1 MAILESDIR
10 KMVMEETASFLA
22 SGEAEV
28 FKDLLRSIQDEIK
41 SGFQDLDLDLDL
53 IYNALIGST
62 DPTIVTQMG
71 QTVGGRA
78 YGAKKVKEKGA

>member
-71 QTVGGRA
+71 QSIGGRA